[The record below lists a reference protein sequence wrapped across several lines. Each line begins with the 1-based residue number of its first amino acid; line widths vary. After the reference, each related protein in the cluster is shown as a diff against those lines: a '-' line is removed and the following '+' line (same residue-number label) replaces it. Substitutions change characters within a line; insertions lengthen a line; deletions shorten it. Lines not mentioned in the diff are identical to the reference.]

1 MLDVERK
8 YFQDRQE
15 ELLKAYPGK
24 FVVIRDQRVVGAFE
38 TLQDALSIGTRE
50 FGLSPFL
57 VRRTDE
63 PIREVCIPA
72 LNLGILRAP
81 SDVPTRRSGANS

>member
-1 MLDVERK
+1 MLDTERR
-8 YFQDRQE
+8 YFQDHQE

-24 FVVIRDQRVVGAFE
+24 FVVIHEERVVGASE
-38 TLQDALSIGTRE
+38 SLPDALSIGARE

-63 PIREVCIPA
+63 RPQEICIPA
-72 LNLGILRAP
+72 LSLGILRAP
-81 SDVPTRRSGANS
+81 SDVSASRTGTNS